1 MIAMNTSS
9 LSHLA
14 LILQTSS
21 SALESPARKALEANS
36 QSDFFWLL
44 ISTALVAVG
53 IAFEY
58 PEVRHEFIE
67 WLRSRKKAWVV
78 EVVPANRNR
87 VPLWS
92 LVGFLIVVAGIAGE
106 GIYEGLLGIN
116 DTRIR
121 KMDESSIAADE
132 LKITGMNL
140 ALETEKNKTAAAE
153 YNAAAAEKDL
163 WILGLTNQKSTGEL
177 ASLVFAHTER
187 TIDQK
192 ILSDSVAGKPKMRV
206 EVLYKR
212 EDVESL
218 RVDLRV
224 QVVQEVGQVVDV
236 LFGADHGRHE
246 AVIGR
251 VGLVFVQ
258 HGDEVAD
265 VGAVAAGEQF
275 ASGR

>member
-1 MIAMNTSS
+1 
-9 LSHLA
+9 
-14 LILQTSS
+14 
-21 SALESPARKALEANS
+21 
-36 QSDFFWLL
+36 L

-212 EDVESL
+212 EDVESFEFATQICHALGSGEVPGEGAGWSVAGPIGLPFGKPDEAPAEIRYLGQWSGIAVVSSRRSGSDETLDALVKGLQASL
-218 RVDLRV
+218 RSPFRVPVEFLPDMPNDLIRI
-224 QVVQEVGQVVDV
+224 VVTQK
-236 LFGADHGRHE
+236 H
-246 AVIGR
+246 
-251 VGLVFVQ
+251 
-258 HGDEVAD
+258 
-265 VGAVAAGEQF
+265 
-275 ASGR
+275 